1 MPVKSRTLEPGSRW
15 ARVPTGNRGRARPL
29 PISVEVEAVPG
40 DGNASICYGPMIP
53 SRNEVLPAAGTMK
66 SLTPHPDDGARAAEE
81 DVDVFATPTGP
92 ASTRNLAWAQGVT
105 DRLSRC
111 TELHLHAPQNLTEDS
126 PSSAGSPDLERGQ
139 AQPLA
144 VLNLKDKTISLGE
157 LWWRA
162 RDGQPSDPCSGCPI
176 GGDWRLCD
184 FHPEH
189 GRMCPVVRTIATR
202 EPLELILYVPTPH
215 GRVSPRTVTIHPV
228 VGTDGQVAKVVVT
241 EHDYATGA
249 VTSGSATDQAEGVLD
264 VLVGGIA
271 HDFNNLLVGILG
283 FASLAEEQLGKDHP
297 VAECLAGI
305 RQSGEQ
311 AARLTHELLCY
322 ARGAS
327 QTVESVSLNRIVKAC
342 LQVLRSSLPATVR
355 VQVDLDP
362 ELWTVEGDPALMEQ
376 VVMNLCHNAADA
388 LGSSGGD
395 LCVTTRNLEI
405 AGSPNDQDGTGA
417 RLRRGHYARITVSD
431 TGGGIEAGTAG
442 RMFEPYVSTRRNGR
456 GLGLAAVAGI
466 VRSHRG
472 AIQVQS
478 QAEIGTLFDVLLPAS
493 DKRVSTPLEERP
505 TPPVGHET
513 VLILDDEPMVR
524 RVLRRSLETLGYRCI
539 EATNAAEAIEL
550 FGIHRKEIDLVVL
563 DLVMPDM
570 NGEAVFD
577 ELRRLDPN
585 VRCMVSSGYSQ
596 SVTLKKSTCK
606 RLAGF
611 LQKPYTVQTLGVK
624 IRDALKR
631 NANAE
636 A

>member
-1 MPVKSRTLEPGSRW
+1 MMK
-15 ARVPTGNRGRARPL
+15 PTTSNPSNGTSAP
-29 PISVEVEAVPG
+29 SG
-40 DGNASICYGPMIP
+40 DKNVS
-53 SRNEVLPAAGTMK
+53 T
-66 SLTPHPDDGARAAEE
+66 
-81 DVDVFATPTGP
+81 TPTDS
-92 ASTRNLAWAQGVT
+92 ASTSNLVWVHGAT

-111 TELHLHAPQNLTEDS
+111 TELHLLRPQNLTEDCL
-126 PSSAGSPDLERGQ
+126 SSADSLDPDERQ

-144 VLNLKDKTISLGE
+144 VLNLTDKTISLGGS
-157 LWWRA
+157 WWGA
-162 RDGQPSDPCSGCPI
+162 RHGHLGALSSGCPI

-184 FHPEH
+184 FHPER
-189 GRMCPVVRTIATR
+189 GRMCPVVRAIATQK
-202 EPLELILYVPTPH
+202 PLELILYVPTPS
-215 GRVSPRTVTIHPV
+215 GRVSPRAVTIHPV
-228 VGTDGQVAKVVVT
+228 VDADGNVAKVVVT

-249 VTSGSATDQAEGVLD
+249 VTSGSAADQTQDVLD

-342 LQVLRSSLPATVR
+342 LQVLRSSIHDNVR

-376 VVMNLCHNAADA
+376 VVMNLCRNAADA
-388 LGSSGGD
+388 LGSNGGD

-405 AGSPNDQDGTGA
+405 TGSPNEQDGSQA
-417 RLRRGHYARITVSD
+417 RLRGGRYVRITVSD
-431 TGGGIEAGTAG
+431 TGDGIEAGTAG
-442 RMFEPYVSTRRNGR
+442 RMFEPYVSTRRHGR

-466 VRSHRG
+466 VRSHQG

-493 DKRVSTPLEERP
+493 DRRADTTPDQRQAPL
-505 TPPVGHET
+505 VGHET
-513 VLILDDEPMVR
+513 ILILDDEPVVR
-524 RVLRRSLETLGYRCI
+524 RVLRRSLEMLGYRCI
-539 EATNAAEAIEL
+539 EAKNAGEAIEL
-550 FGIHRKEIDLVVL
+550 FGIHGREIDLVVI

-611 LQKPYTVQTLGVK
+611 LQKPYTLQTLGVK
-624 IRDALKR
+624 IRNALER
-631 NANAE
+631 HATPE
-636 A
+636 S

>member
-1 MPVKSRTLEPGSRW
+1 MPTE
-15 ARVPTGNRGRARPL
+15 NRGTAKPL
-29 PISVEVEAVPG
+29 PVSVQDDAFRGDREAP
-40 DGNASICYGPMIP
+40 ICYRSTMP
-53 SRNEVLPAAGTMK
+53 SRSEVLPATETMK
-66 SLTPHPDDGARAAEE
+66 SLTPQLDDGAGAADGDM
-81 DVDVFATPTGP
+81 DVSATPIGP
-92 ASTRNLAWAQGVT
+92 ASTRNLAWTQGAT

-111 TELHLHAPQNLTEDS
+111 TELHLLGPRNLTEQV
-126 PSSAGSPDLERGQ
+126 PSSAGSPDPEADQ

-157 LWWRA
+157 SWWGA
-162 RDGQPSDPCSGCPI
+162 RDGQPDDPCSGCPI

-184 FHPEH
+184 FHPER
-189 GRMCPVVRTIATR
+189 GRMCPVVRAVTTQK
-202 EPLELILYVPTPH
+202 PLELILYVPTPN
-215 GRVSPRTVTIHPV
+215 GRVSPRTVTIRPV
-228 VGTDGQVAKVVVT
+228 VDADGDVAKVVVT

-249 VTSGSATDQAEGVLD
+249 VTSGSETDQTDGVLD

-283 FASLAEEQLGKDHP
+283 FASLAEEQLGEDHP

-327 QTVESVSLNRIVKAC
+327 QTVESVCLNRIVKAC

-388 LGSSGGD
+388 LGSGGGD

-417 RLRRGHYARITVSD
+417 RLRRGRYARITVSD
-431 TGGGIEAGTAG
+431 TGGGIEVGTAG

-466 VRSHRG
+466 VRSHQG

-478 QAEIGTLFDVLLPAS
+478 QAQIGTLFDVLLPAS

-539 EATNAAEAIEL
+539 EATTAAEAIEL
-550 FGIHRKEIDLVVL
+550 FGVHRQEIDLVVI

-631 NANAE
+631 NATAE